1 MDLRGAVT
9 LTSLSAALVG
19 CDLVQRAIVAPMA
32 RLLPARREALLT
44 RWQRFTAHVVI
55 LFLRHLGRV
64 RFGELPH
71 IPGDPGVLVMMNHQ
85 SLLDIPIIVAS
96 VHGVYP
102 RIVTRSR
109 YGRGIP
115 LISHMT
121 RLYRYPMVDPRAMLR
136 GKLDELREEASAS
149 SHPLVIYPE
158 GTRTRTGNIG
168 PFKTLGLATIL
179 EARPWTVHVVV
190 ADGLWKWSRLQ
201 DFFGNLSS
209 MDVRVRHAGPFAAP
223 PAGTDPAPFMGEMRN
238 VMNGMLAEM
247 RAGSVGAGRR

>member
-1 MDLRGAVT
+1 MT

-32 RLLPARREALLT
+32 RLLPARRDALLT

-55 LFLRHLGRV
+55 FFLRHLGRV
-64 RFGELPH
+64 RFGALPH

-85 SLLDIPIIVAS
+85 SLLDIPIVVAS
-96 VHGVYP
+96 MHGVYP

-109 YGRGIP
+109 YGRGVP

-136 GKLDELREEASAS
+136 GKLDELREDVSAS
-149 SHPLVIYPE
+149 GHPLVIYPE
-158 GTRTRTGNIG
+158 GTRTRTGSIG
-168 PFKTLGLATIL
+168 RFKTLGLATIL
-179 EARPWTVHVVV
+179 AARPWTVYVVV
-190 ADGLWKWSRLQ
+190 ADGLWKWGRLQ

-209 MDVRVRHAGPFAAP
+209 MHVRVQCAGPFGAP
-223 PAGTDPAPFMGEMRN
+223 PAGSDPRPFIGEMRG

-247 RAGSVGAGRR
+247 RVEAAGAGHR